1 MKTSIKNNDFKPVK
15 IEIIL
20 DTKEEAE
27 RFYALFNDKIIS
39 DAFGHSDSIVI
50 RHWLGKFFN
59 TDTRALIGNR
69 LIYSLLTSYSDY
81 ELEMYREALTVFPE
95 IPTKDKK

>member
-1 MKTSIKNNDFKPVK
+1 MKTSIKDNDFKPIK

-27 RFYALFNDKIIS
+27 RFYALFNNKIIS
-39 DAFGHSDSIVI
+39 NAFGHRDSIVMKH
-50 RHWLGKFFN
+50 RLGEFFN
-59 TDTRALIGNR
+59 ADTRALIENR
-69 LIYSLLTSYSDY
+69 LVYSLLTRYSDY

-95 IPTKDKK
+95 IPTKENK